1 MREKCILSNY
11 KLEDWLIDCAD
22 IMARSGC
29 SLSSAVTELG
39 KIVSIEECNKILRR
53 ATFQRVLWEARH
65 RFFSDLGSNPNY
77 KKETAIGKLLALA
90 EKLEVEGRY
99 ADAAEVTFKVMKAQ
113 GWTGPENTVNVFGDL
128 SQKDIDNIRK
138 KLSKPSEM
146 RVN

>member
-1 MREKCILSNY
+1 MSNF
-11 KLEDWLIDCAD
+11 KLDDWQLEAAD
-22 IMARSGC
+22 IMARTGC

-39 KIVSIEECNKILRR
+39 HIESIEGCNKILRR

-90 EKLEVEGRY
+90 EKLETEGRY
-99 ADAAEVTFKVMKAQ
+99 ADAAEVSFKVMKAQ

-128 SQKDIDNIRK
+128 SQKDIDSIRK
-138 KLSKPSEM
+138 KLAKPSEM
-146 RVN
+146 SVH